1 MNKKYFIIII
11 AVVLCAVT
19 SIVFLNHLSKQQGL
33 IFTLFTPLLQRAS
46 DDFYSE
52 YLSDNPSVANYSGR
66 IISLKRN
73 EHGFYIKFGIEPY
86 LGPHYPVGY
95 DEAEYSI
102 NNIGSVTLLNF
113 SHKKNYD
120 FPPRLGVT
128 IKKPIPIS

>member
-1 MNKKYFIIII
+1 MNRKYIILII
-11 AVVLCAVT
+11 AFVICAVAGM
-19 SIVFLNHLSKQQGL
+19 VFSNESNVQSGL
-33 IFTLFTPLLQRAS
+33 IMTLFVPELQKAS

-52 YLSDNPSVANYSGR
+52 YLSDNPSVANYSGKL
-66 IISLKRN
+66 ISLEKS
-73 EHGFYIKFGIEPY
+73 EKGYHVKFSIEPY

-95 DEAEYSI
+95 DEAEYFV
-102 NNIGSVTLLNF
+102 NNLGAATLLKF